1 MNKTPDIDSVGT
13 RMLIELA
20 TKISETIPDLYNK
33 FLSTCDIPQDWKL
46 ANVTAIFKKGKNVVH
61 QTIDQS
67 A

>member
-20 TKISETIPDLYNK
+20 TKISDTIADLYNM

>member
-1 MNKTPDIDSVGT
+1 
-13 RMLIELA
+13 MLIELA
-20 TKISETIPDLYNK
+20 TKISETIADLYNK